1 MTSGSQE
8 SGCVLCRARERAADV
23 ESLVVHVATHNFIVM
38 NLYPYTSGHVMIA
51 THRHVGRL
59 TDATPDEVTEMMGLA
74 RKAEEVLQ
82 QVYKPEG
89 MNIGMNIGKPAG
101 AGVAGHI
108 HLHVVPRWIGDTNF
122 MTVVG
127 ETRVIPE
134 DPVQACARLKPYF
147 A

>member
-1 MTSGSQE
+1 
-8 SGCVLCRARERAADV
+8 
-23 ESLVVHVATHNFIVM
+23 M
-38 NLYPYTSGHVMIA
+38 NLCPYTSGHVMIA
-51 THRHVGRL
+51 THGLVGRL
-59 TDATPDEVTEMMGLA
+59 TDATPDEVTEMIGLA

-108 HLHVVPRWIGDTNF
+108 HLHSAPVGRDINF